1 MADTEKLAAKAA
13 VHTAQGKAKK
23 KSEFVRVMKQLS
35 KNKLAMLGLFIFVME
50 VILAVL
56 APWIAPYEYTKMN
69 MLNCFAPPSWEHIFG
84 CDDLGRDIFSRVLV
98 GARYSLTIG
107 LTAVLFSTL
116 IGMVIGAVAGYFG
129 GWVDNLIMRLLDVIQ
144 AIPGMLLMIVISA
157 MLGPGFVNTILA
169 MSIGSIP
176 GSARMLRAQMLKE
189 RGQEYVEACTSINC
203 STPRIIISHMIPNC
217 MSPMIVQSTM
227 GIAQTITLAAGL
239 SFIGL
244 GVQPPAPEWGAML
257 SQARSFMRQAPH
269 LVVFPGMA
277 IAVTV
282 LALNL
287 LGDGLRDAL
296 DPKLKN

>member
-1 MADTEKLAAKAA
+1 MADKEKLTANAA
-13 VHTAQGKAKK
+13 VETSQGKAKK
-23 KSEFVRVMKQLS
+23 KSEFVRVVKQLS
-35 KNKLAMLGLFIFVME
+35 KNKLAMLGLVIFLVE

-56 APWIAPYEYTKMN
+56 APWIAPYEYTQMD
-69 MLNCFAPPSWEHIFG
+69 MLSTFATPSAKHWFG
-84 CDDLGRDIFSRVLV
+84 CDDLGRDIFSRVLI

-116 IGMVIGAVAGYFG
+116 VGMFIGAVAGYFG
-129 GWVDNLIMRLLDVIQ
+129 GWVDNLIMRLLDIIQ
-144 AIPGMLLMIVISA
+144 AIPGMLLMIVLSA
-157 MLGPGFVNTILA
+157 MLGPGFFNTILA

-176 GSARMLRAQMLKE
+176 GAARMLRAQMLKE
-189 RGQEYVEACTSINC
+189 RGMEYVEACTSINC
-203 STPRIIISHMIPNC
+203 STPRIIASHMVPNC
-217 MSPMIVQSTM
+217 MSPMIVQATM

-257 SQARSFMRQAPH
+257 SSARSFMRTAPH
-269 LVVFPGMA
+269 LVVFPGLA